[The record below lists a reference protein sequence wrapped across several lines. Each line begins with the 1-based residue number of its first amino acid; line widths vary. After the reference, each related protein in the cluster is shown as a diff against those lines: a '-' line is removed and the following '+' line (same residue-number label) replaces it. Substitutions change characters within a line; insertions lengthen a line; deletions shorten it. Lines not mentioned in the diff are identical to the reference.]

1 MACLAQGTITAL
13 SQKLGVVA
21 LRKAKLQHIRNHH

>member
-1 MACLAQGTITAL
+1 MEAMFLGLIVKEIL

-21 LRKAKLQHIRNHH
+21 LNEYGNCL